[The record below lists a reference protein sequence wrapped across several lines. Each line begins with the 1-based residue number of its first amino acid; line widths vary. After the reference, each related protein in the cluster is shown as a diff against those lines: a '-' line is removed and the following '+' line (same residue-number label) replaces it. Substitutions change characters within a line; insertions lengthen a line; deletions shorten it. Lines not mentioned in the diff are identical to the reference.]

1 MRALKSV
8 PKSFL
13 VPAAL
18 APVLLATLAAP
29 PARAE
34 EDGGAVAAAL
44 LAEVQGCEQLSKGRF
59 RTDDG
64 APADIPVCGGKGVVH
79 WKADLDIDCDG
90 RPSPVCNKHTD
101 PYFQPTTAFQD
112 SRGRHLDSAK
122 LPYVVVPGASKR
134 WNHREAKVWG
144 GGLAAIVY
152 RGRVRYAVVGD
163 TGPTNLIGEASYA
176 TARALGIDPH
186 PVRGGAPG
194 GVTYIFFQG
203 SQVERIESAGD
214 AEREGARL
222 VGELLAG

>member
-34 EDGGAVAAAL
+34 GDGGAVAAAL
-44 LAEVQGCEQLSKGRF
+44 LARVQGCEQLSKGRF

-64 APADIPVCGGKGVVH
+64 TPADIPVCGGKGVVH

-90 RPSPVCNKHTD
+90 RPSRVCNKRTD

-122 LPYVVVPGASKR
+122 LPYVVVPGASKL

-144 GGLAAIVY
+144 GGLAAIVH
-152 RGRVRYAVVGD
+152 RGKVQYAVVGD
-163 TGPTNLIGEASYA
+163 TGSTDLIGEASYA

-186 PVRGGAPG
+186 PVRGGAAR

-203 SQVERIESAGD
+203 SQVGRIESRAD

-222 VGELLAG
+222 AGEFLAG